1 MADWE
6 TEQLAERI
14 YFRMRNTVSFTKLG
28 IGNDDDEMQHHQ
40 AELYQGEVRDGVQRM
55 QEHGLSTMPLPGS
68 HAIIMHH
75 GGQRS
80 LGTVV
85 GTEDPR
91 YRPRGLKPGETHG
104 YMIDGADKKGENGTL
119 RSLWKGVLGWTH
131 SLFGK
136 VINIGT
142 EADTETIVITSK
154 TKITIKAPTIVL
166 DGLVL
171 LGGEDATRWASA
183 EGTVDSAGDTDVSN
197 LATKVKL
204 K

>member
-40 AELYQGEVRDGVQRM
+40 AELYEGEVRDGVQRM

-80 LGTVV
+80 IGTVV

-91 YRPRGLKPGETHG
+91 YRPKGLKPGETHG
-104 YMIDGADKKGENGTL
+104 YMIDEADKKGENGKL
-119 RSLWKGVLGWTH
+119 RSLWKGALGWTH

-136 VINIGT
+136 TINMGT
-142 EADTETIVITSK
+142 AADTETIVITSK
-154 TKITIKAPTIVL
+154 TKITLVAPMIVL
-166 DGLVL
+166 EGLVK
-171 LGGEDATRWASA
+171 LGGDDANKPASM
-183 EGTVDSAGDTDVSN
+183 EGTVDSDGDVEVSN
-197 LATKVKL
+197 FATKVLMK
-204 K
+204 